1 MCTINFIDKISL
13 ILVIIG
19 ALNWGLLGLLNFDV
33 LNLILG
39 FSDILIRS
47 IYIIIGLS
55 GLNLIRFL
63 YCLTKSNIK

>member
-1 MCTINFIDKISL
+1 MCTINFIDKLSL

-19 ALNWGLLGLLNFDV
+19 SLNWGLFGLLNFDV

-63 YCLTKSNIK
+63 YCLTKNSIK

>member
-1 MCTINFIDKISL
+1 MCTISFIDKLSL

-19 ALNWGLLGLLNFDV
+19 ALNWGFFGLLNFDV
-33 LNLILG
+33 LNIILG

-63 YCLTKSNIK
+63 YCLTKNSVK